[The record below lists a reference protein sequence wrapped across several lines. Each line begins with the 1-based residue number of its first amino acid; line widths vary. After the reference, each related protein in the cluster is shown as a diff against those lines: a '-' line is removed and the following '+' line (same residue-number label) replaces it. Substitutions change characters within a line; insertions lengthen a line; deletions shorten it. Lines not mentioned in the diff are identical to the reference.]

1 MTREEITNN
10 VGYWQE
16 KANLEYIR
24 QRQEHGVNDPYMITE
39 IDEAFDAGYDKGYQY
54 ARKNLWYDAQGDNV
68 PEYGREVIVIRR
80 NGMICYGHRPNPKEY
95 VMVEGK
101 KCFAK
106 TYDKNDWNI
115 PDIALWLDVEI
126 PNELIEQ
133 ITDKWFE
140 ENEQRR
146 NNK

>member
-1 MTREEITNN
+1 MS
-10 VGYWQE
+10 
-16 KANLEYIR
+16 
-24 QRQEHGVNDPYMITE
+24 RQEDFKRMAHSHDTE
-39 IDEAFDAGYDKGYQY
+39 SSKYEQQCYIDGAEDGYEY
-54 ARKNLWYDAQGDNV
+54 AKENLWFDAQGDNV
-68 PEYGREVIVIRR
+68 PEYGREVIVIIR

-106 TYDKNDWNI
+106 TYDKKDWNI
-115 PDIALWLDVEI
+115 PDIALWLDVEV
-126 PNELIEQ
+126 PDKLIEQ

-146 NNK
+146 LQS

>member
-1 MTREEITNN
+1 MTREQQIIKI
-10 VGYWQE
+10 GAQF
-16 KANLEYIR
+16 A
-24 QRQEHGVNDPYMITE
+24 
-39 IDEAFDAGYDKGYQY
+39 IDETEGQASGRAASMRGILLSAFKAGAEWADQHPQ
-54 ARKNLWYDAQGDNV
+54 WYDAQGDNV

-101 KCFAK
+101 KYFAK

-126 PNELIEQ
+126 PDKLIDEITTKYFYEQ
-133 ITDKWFE
+133 KKQQRKE
-140 ENEQRR
+140 E
-146 NNK
+146 